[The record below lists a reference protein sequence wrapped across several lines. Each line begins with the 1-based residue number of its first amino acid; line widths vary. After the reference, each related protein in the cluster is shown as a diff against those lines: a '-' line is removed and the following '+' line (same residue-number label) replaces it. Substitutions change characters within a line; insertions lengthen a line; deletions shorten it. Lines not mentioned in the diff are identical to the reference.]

1 MPEVLYKRDGWC
13 YIVLSTHYPSSKYKR
28 EKTKKDKEIMNVKNV
43 RTMIHFVTNSSNQLL
58 IWWVWN
64 SHFIQ

>member
-43 RTMIHFVTNSSNQLL
+43 TRRPPIRVKSREP
-58 IWWVWN
+58 
-64 SHFIQ
+64 